1 MRKILLVLFFLS
13 SWAMS
18 YAQLT
23 QGSIAFVGFN
33 ADGFD
38 DFSIVALKE
47 IPANTT
53 INFREDE
60 WDGTIFVDG
69 AEGAMTWNSGGSP
82 IAAGTVI
89 SFNNTSATVAPLPS
103 VSVGTIGGELVN
115 LNASDEVF
123 YCYLGTI
130 DVPTTFLTAIAN
142 GGYSAVNGTLINT
155 SLTVGVNA
163 INLATLDDDLDIAA
177 FNGSRNNQLS
187 FAAYAA
193 IINTPSNWIFQDAS
207 GNQHTDLTAPDVPF
221 STTAFEIFGVAGDLA
236 FTGLNAENNDD
247 FSLVALKEIPANTTV
262 YFRDDEWNGSALG
275 SGGAFVDALES
286 SFSWNTGV
294 LAIPGGTIISFTNI
308 GNTGLAAV
316 SVGTVTYINTAN
328 TGIGGNDEAIFC
340 YLGSDVNTPTVMLT
354 AIGKGVNAF
363 GTSGLNGT
371 GLTEGIEAIYFTLGV
386 DIAAYNGARLG
397 FTASGFKS
405 VINTAT
411 NWITEDGSGDHYN
424 NSTQPD
430 TPFSTAGFTFGA
442 TDTTPPNVTSA
453 AVVNS
458 TSIEVIF
465 NESVTTVTAQNL
477 TNYTISGGATI
488 TSISYA
494 DAAKKAT
501 LTTSVLADGTSYV
514 VTVNNIADQSANIM
528 STAFTSSAL
537 IFNNTTPPLI
547 ITEIM
552 YNALNIPEADAL
564 EFIEIY
570 NNSANVVQAGGL
582 RIKDANNFN
591 FTLPETAIP
600 ANGFLLLATDK
611 AGAEAFYTGKTFL
624 DLPVIGNVLG
634 NGGELIQLLNSTNTV
649 VDEVEYDD
657 AAPWPLDADER
668 GYSLELFNLTLN
680 NNAGQN
686 WGVPSTLVKKLNGVD
701 IFATPGT
708 FTATPTPIAFA
719 ADKTNTTE
727 TGGTLS
733 IAVNI
738 AFTSTSAVSSQVT
751 VVGGTAVAGTD
762 YTFTN
767 QTVTFPANSTTPQN
781 ISLQIL
787 DNTTASQDKYL
798 VLQLGSVTNGS
809 LGSIKQHIVFI
820 KDNDR
825 TPIIPS
831 NALNLTY
838 TGNFKVPESGSSAE
852 ISAFDPGSDR
862 LFVVNSLLNK
872 MEILNFANPAAITR
886 ISTIDMALYGAGL
899 NSIAVKNGIVAVA
912 IENLTTNNGKIA
924 FFDTNGVHLK
934 SVDAGNLPDMVTF
947 TPDGKF
953 VLTANEA
960 QPIFYTP
967 TLSDPEGS
975 VTLVDLSSVN
985 APADVANIT
994 QANVTQINF
1003 NAFDGQM
1010 AALKSQG
1017 VRIFGP
1023 GSSVSQDL
1031 EPEYITVSA
1040 DSKKAWVTLQ
1050 ENNAI
1055 AIIDLVTKTV
1065 AEIKPLGFKDHS
1077 LPENSFDASD
1087 VSGDIFFGSW
1097 KVKGMYM
1104 PDAIASYEVGGV
1116 PYVITA
1122 NEGDAREYTG
1132 ITDEVTFSSL
1142 NLDPTAFPDASV
1154 LKNNSALGRLAVTN
1168 KTGDT
1173 DNDGDFDEVYAF
1185 GARSFTIWNGNTGA
1199 RVFDS
1204 GNQLERIT
1212 AEDPTWGPFFN
1223 ANNSTGTP
1231 ARKNRS
1237 DNKGPEPE
1245 GVAVAEINGKQYAF
1259 VALERIGGV
1268 VTYDVTNPAAPIFV
1282 GYNNKRSNP
1291 PVASDDLGSEGI
1303 IFISAADSPTGNA
1316 LVVLSNEV
1324 SGTISVYSI
1333 AVNPTAVLTTT
1344 PAIAIGSEAAS
1355 TVITLTATASA
1366 PVVGD
1371 QTLALNVFGAGVTAS
1386 DYTLSSPTITIL
1398 NGATTGTATLTIQ
1411 NDANLEGS
1419 ETFSVSLGANS
1430 AAIGLG
1436 ATPKRDI
1443 FVFDNDFP
1451 AAPAPNNEIQLS
1463 FVSSYLNVGPNPGNS
1478 AEISAYDPTSKRLF
1492 IVNSL
1497 GRKMNIVDFSDPLA
1511 MSNIATIDIAPFG
1524 GINSVAVR
1532 NGIVAVAIE
1541 TTNLTDAGSVLFF
1554 DKDGA
1559 LLKQVTVGSMPDMLT
1574 FSPNGNLVLTAD
1586 EGEPSDAYDIDPE
1599 GTVSIIDISGGIANL
1614 TQANVTKV
1622 NFNSYDAELAAL
1634 RTQGIRI
1641 YGPNATVSKD
1651 FEPEYIAFSAD
1662 GNTAYVTLQENNAIA
1677 VLDIATKA
1685 FTAIRPLGLKDHSLL
1700 KNGLDASDNPGGL
1713 ANVNI
1718 TNLPIKGMYQPDAIA
1733 GFSVG
1738 GINYLVTANEGDS
1751 RVYPRAGS
1759 TVGPEGSIYN
1769 EEIQVGNTGYVLD
1782 PTAFPSATLLK
1793 NNPILGKL
1801 TVTNKTGN
1809 VDGDGDFDE
1818 IHVLGARSFSIWKP
1832 TATGLEQVFDSG
1844 DQFERITLA
1853 NTTYGSIFNANHS
1866 GVTPKNRSDNKGPE
1880 PEGVSIATLDGK
1892 TYALI
1897 ALERIGGVMVYNVT
1911 DPVNPVFVQWVNSR
1925 SVTTAGVGD
1934 LGSEGIFF
1942 IKAEDSPTGVPLVV
1956 VSNEVSSTISVY
1968 SVGGGTVPSA
1978 APTALTAEA
1987 INTPAAIN
1995 LSWTDNATNETGYQ
2009 VQRSTSASSGFVA
2022 IGAVAANAT
2031 TFSDNA
2037 ILTNTTY
2044 YYKVIAFNDFGVSAA
2059 SNTSNALIVSAPIAS
2074 AALSITSNGFTAN
2087 WGAVTGATGYQLDVS
2102 SDNFTTFVTGYNSK
2116 AISGASESIT
2126 GLAASIT
2133 YQYRVRAVNGAVVS
2147 LPSNVVTATTLKQS
2161 QTISFTALTDKVVGD
2176 QAFALA
2182 ATSTSGL
2189 AVTFSTASDKVT
2201 LSGSQVTIVKA
2212 GRAII
2217 TANQAGNST
2226 FLAAAPV
2233 ERSFCIK
2240 PAKPTVT
2247 LTNVNTETPTLT
2259 SNATTG
2265 NQWFLNGNAISGAT
2279 NATLNATA
2287 AGVYKV
2293 NVKVDDCTSDFSA
2306 DVTLIVT
2313 GDLPTNSPTIS
2324 AYPNPVEDYL
2334 QIQGISEIQESRL
2347 MDISGKERKIILEK
2361 NLDGYRANVQDL
2373 PSGMYVLRLNGATG
2387 VYQLKFVKK

>member
-1 MRKILLVLFFLS
+1 MRKSLLVLLLLS
-13 SWAMS
+13 VGVIS
-18 YAQLT
+18 YGQLT

-33 ADGFD
+33 ADGNDNIAF
-38 DFSIVALKE
+38 VAL
-47 IPANTT
+47 TT
-53 INFREDE
+53 INAGETIIFEDNE
-60 WDGTIFVDG
+60 WNGTAWVDTNEGAFSWTSTTAVSPGTIVLIDNIG
-69 AEGAMTWNSGGSP
+69 TGTITAST
-82 IAAGTVI
+82 GTVI
-89 SFNNTSATVAPLPS
+89 SATTLSPSRGTNRGIGAGDETIYAYQGSSTSP
-103 VSVGTIGGELVN
+103 
-115 LNASDEVF
+115 
-123 YCYLGTI
+123 
-130 DVPTTFLTAIAN
+130 TFLAAIA
-142 GGYSAVNGTLINT
+142 
-155 SLTVGVNA
+155 
-163 INLATLDDDLDIAA
+163 
-177 FNGSRNNQLS
+177 
-187 FAAYAA
+187 
-193 IINTPSNWIFQDAS
+193 
-207 GNQHTDLTAPDVPF
+207 
-221 STTAFEIFGVAGDLA
+221 
-236 FTGLNAENNDD
+236 
-247 FSLVALKEIPANTTV
+247 
-262 YFRDDEWNGSALG
+262 
-275 SGGAFVDALES
+275 SGG
-286 SFSWNTGV
+286 FSAPNG
-294 LAIPGGTIISFTNI
+294 LLTN
-308 GNTGLAAV
+308 
-316 SVGTVTYINTAN
+316 
-328 TGIGGNDEAIFC
+328 
-340 YLGSDVNTPTVMLT
+340 
-354 AIGKGVNAF
+354 
-363 GTSGLNGT
+363 T
-371 GLTEGIEAIYFTLGV
+371 GLTEGVNAISFLSTDDDT
-386 DIAAYNGARLG
+386 DIAAYNGARNDQTSFAAYL
-397 FTASGFKS
+397 SP
-405 VINTAT
+405 INTPS
-411 NWITEDGSGDHYN
+411 NWITQDAGGDQ
-424 NSTQPD
+424 SIDAAAPD
-430 TPFSTAGFTFGA
+430 VPFSATPFSLAGA
-442 TDTTPPNVTSA
+442 DNTPPTVTNVSLVSNSSIEVTFSESVTSA
-453 AVVNS
+453 SAEN
-458 TSIEVIF
+458 
-465 NESVTTVTAQNL
+465 AA
-477 TNYTISGGATI
+477 NYTISGSATI
-488 TSISYA
+488 NSISYNNA
-494 DAAKKAT
+494 SKKVT
-501 LTTSVLADGTSYV
+501 LTTSTLQDGVGYTI
-514 VTVNNIADQSANIM
+514 TVSNVSDPASNLMSA
-528 STAFTSSAL
+528 TFTSSLL
-537 IFNNTTPPLI
+537 ILNNTTPSLI

-611 AGAEAFYTGKTFL
+611 AGAEAFYTGKTFV
-624 DLPVIGNVLG
+624 DLPVTGNVLG
-634 NGGELIQLLNSTNTV
+634 NGGELIQLLNSSNAV
-649 VDEVEYDD
+649 VDEVNYDD
-657 AAPWPLDADER
+657 IAPWPLDADER
-668 GYSLELFNLTLN
+668 GYSLELFNLTLD

-719 ADKTNTTE
+719 TDKTNTTE
-727 TGGTLS
+727 TGGTLA
-733 IAVNI
+733 ITVNI
-738 AFTSTSAVSSQVT
+738 AFSNTSAVSSQVT

-762 YTFTN
+762 YIFAN
-767 QTVTFPANSTTPQN
+767 QAVTFPANSTTPQN
-781 ISLQIL
+781 ITLQIV
-787 DNTTASQDKYL
+787 DNTAASQDKYL
-798 VLQLGSVTNGS
+798 VLQLGSVANGS

-838 TGNFKVPESGSSAE
+838 TGNFKVPETGSSAE

-872 MEILNFANPAAITR
+872 MEILNFSNPAAITR
-886 ISTIDMALYGAGL
+886 ILSIDMAPYGAGL

-912 IENLTTNNGKIA
+912 VENATTTNGKIA

-975 VTLVDLSSVN
+975 ITLVDLSSVTV
-985 APADVANIT
+985 PADVANIT

-1055 AIIDLVTKTV
+1055 AIIDLVSKTV
-1065 AEIKPLGFKDHS
+1065 TDIKPLGFKDHS

-1104 PDAIASYEVGGV
+1104 PDAIASYEVAGV

-1132 ITDEVTFSSL
+1132 ITDEVTFGSL

-1173 DNDGDFDEVYAF
+1173 DGDGDFDEVYAF

-1282 GYNNKRSNP
+1282 GYSNKRSNP

-1316 LVVLSNEV
+1316 LVVVSNEISATV
-1324 SGTISVYSI
+1324 SVYSI
-1333 AVNPTAVLTTT
+1333 AVNPTALLSTSFVV
-1344 PAIAIGSEAAS
+1344 GSETAS

-1371 QTLALNVFGAGVTAS
+1371 QTLKINVLGAGVTAS

-1463 FVSSYLNVGPNPGNS
+1463 LVSSYLNVGPNPGNS

-1497 GRKMNIVDFSDPLA
+1497 GRKMNIVDFSNPAA

-1541 TTNLTDAGSVLFF
+1541 ATNLTDAGSVLFF

-1586 EGEPSDAYDIDPE
+1586 EGEPNDAYTIDPE

-1614 TQANVTKV
+1614 TQANVSKV
-1622 NFNSYDAELAAL
+1622 NFNSYDAQLAAL
-1634 RTQGIRI
+1634 RTQGVRI

-1651 FEPEYIAFSAD
+1651 LEPEFITFSLD

-1685 FTAIRPLGLKDHSLL
+1685 FTAIRPLGLKDHNLL

-1713 ANVNI
+1713 ANINI
-1718 TNLPIKGMYQPDAIA
+1718 ANLPVKGMYQPDAIA

-1759 TVGPEGSIYN
+1759 PVAAEGSIFT
-1769 EEIQVGNTGYVLD
+1769 EEVRVGAAAYVLD
-1782 PTAFPSATLLK
+1782 PAKFPDATLLK
-1793 NNPILGKL
+1793 SNSVLGRL
-1801 TVTNKTGN
+1801 QLTNKTGDT
-1809 VDGDGDFDE
+1809 DGDGDFDE
-1818 IHVLGARSFSIWKP
+1818 IHALGARSFSIWRP

-1853 NTTYGSIFNANHS
+1853 NATFGSIFNASHDNN
-1866 GVTPKNRSDNKGPE
+1866 TPKNRSDNKGPE
-1880 PEGVSIATLDGK
+1880 PEGVSISTLNGK
-1892 TYALI
+1892 IYAFI
-1897 ALERIGGVMVYNVT
+1897 ALERIGGVMVYNIT
-1911 DPVNPVFVQWVNSR
+1911 DPVNPVFVQWANTR
-1925 SVTTAGVGD
+1925 STTTAGVGD

-1942 IKAEDSPTGVPLVV
+1942 IKAEDSPTGLPLVI

-1978 APTALTAEA
+1978 APTALTASSPVA
-1987 INTPAAIN
+1987 VLPVT
-1995 LSWTDNATNETGYQ
+1995 LSWTDNATNETGFQ
-2009 VQRSTSASSGFVA
+2009 VLRSVSETSGFAA
-2022 IGAVAANAT
+2022 IGTVLANVLTFTDNTVVA
-2031 TFSDNA
+2031 
-2037 ILTNTTY
+2037 NTPY
-2044 YYKVIAFNDFGVSAA
+2044 FYRVAAFNDFGVSAF
-2059 SNTSNALIVSAPIAS
+2059 SAT
-2074 AALSITSNGFTAN
+2074 SITT
-2087 WGAVTGATGYQLDVS
+2087 
-2102 SDNFTTFVTGYNSK
+2102 
-2116 AISGASESIT
+2116 
-2126 GLAASIT
+2126 
-2133 YQYRVRAVNGAVVS
+2133 
-2147 LPSNVVTATTLKQS
+2147 KQN
-2161 QTISFTALTDKVVGD
+2161 QTITFTPVDRTLGD
-2176 QAFALA
+2176 PAFALS
-2182 ATSTSGL
+2182 ATSSSGL
-2189 AVTFSTASDKVT
+2189 AVTSFTTTSDKIT
-2201 LSGSQVTIVKA
+2201 IAGSQVTLVKA
-2212 GRAII
+2212 GRAIV
-2217 TANQAGNST
+2217 TANQAGSNA
-2226 FLAAAPV
+2226 FLPAPPV

-2259 SNATTG
+2259 SNAATG

-2306 DVTLIVT
+2306 DITLIVT
-2313 GDLPTNSPTIS
+2313 GDLPTSSSAIS

-2373 PSGMYVLRLNGATG
+2373 SSGMYVLRLNGATG

>member
-1 MRKILLVLFFLS
+1 MGVK
-13 SWAMS
+13 S
-18 YAQLT
+18 YGQLT

-123 YCYLGTI
+123 YCYLGTT

-142 GGYSAVNGTLINT
+142 GGYSAVNGTLTNT

-193 IINTPSNWIFQDAS
+193 IINTPSNWISQDAS

-294 LAIPGGTIISFTNI
+294 SAIAGGTIISFTNI

-354 AIGKGVNAF
+354 AFGKGVNAF

-405 VINTAT
+405 VINTAA
-411 NWITEDGSGDHYN
+411 NWITEDGSGDQYN

-442 TDTTPPNVTSA
+442 TDTTPPNVTNA
-453 AVVNS
+453 AIINS

-465 NESVTTVTAQNL
+465 NESVTAATAQNL
-477 TNYTISGGATI
+477 ANYTVSGGATI
-488 TSISYA
+488 TSINYV
-494 DAAKKAT
+494 DATKKAT

-514 VTVNNIADQSANIM
+514 VTVNNIADLSANVM
-528 STAFTSSAL
+528 STPFTSSAL
-537 IFNNTTPPLI
+537 IFNNTTPPLL

-611 AGAEAFYTGKTFL
+611 AGAEAFYAGKTFI

-634 NGGELIQLLNSTNTV
+634 NGGELIQLLNSANAL
-649 VDEVEYDD
+649 VDEVNYDD

-668 GYSLELFNLTLN
+668 GYSLELFNLTLD

-738 AFTSTSAVSSQVT
+738 AFSNTSAVSSQVT

-767 QTVTFPANSTTPQN
+767 QTVTFPANSTAAQN
-781 ISLQIL
+781 ITLQIV

-838 TGNFKVPESGSSAE
+838 TGNFKVPETGSSAE

-872 MEILNFANPAAITR
+872 MEILNFSNPAAITR
-886 ISTIDMALYGAGL
+886 IFTIDMAPYGAGL

-912 IENLTTNNGKIA
+912 IENTTTTNGKVA
-924 FFDTNGVHLK
+924 FFDTNGAHLK

-975 VTLVDLSSVN
+975 VTLVDLTSVTV
-985 APADVANIT
+985 PADVANIT

-1023 GSSVSQDL
+1023 GSTVSQDL

-1065 AEIKPLGFKDHS
+1065 TDIKPLGFKDHS

-1087 VSGDIFFGSW
+1087 VSGDLFFGSW

-1104 PDAIASYEVGGV
+1104 PDAIASFEVAGT

-1132 ITDEVTFSSL
+1132 ITDEVTFGSL

-1173 DNDGDFDEVYAF
+1173 DGDGDFDEVYAF

-1245 GVAVAEINGKQYAF
+1245 GVTVAEINGKQYAF
-1259 VALERIGGV
+1259 VALERIGGL
-1268 VTYDVTNPAAPIFV
+1268 VTYDVTNPATPIFV
-1282 GYNNKRSNP
+1282 SYNNKRSNP
-1291 PVASDDLGSEGI
+1291 PVPATDDLGSEGI
-1303 IFISAADSPTGNA
+1303 IYISAADSPTGNA

-1324 SGTISVYSI
+1324 SGTVSVYSI
-1333 AVNPTAVLTTT
+1333 AVNPTAVLTTN
-1344 PAIAIGSEAAS
+1344 AVVGSETAS

-1371 QTLALNVFGAGVTAS
+1371 QTLALNVFGAGITAS
-1386 DYTLSSPTITIL
+1386 DYTLSSPSITIL

-1419 ETFSVSLGANS
+1419 ETLSVSLGANS
-1430 AAIGLG
+1430 ASIGLG

-1478 AEISAYDPTSKRLF
+1478 AEISAYDPISKRLF

-1497 GRKMNIVDFSDPLA
+1497 RRKMNIVDFSNPAA
-1511 MSNIATIDIAPFG
+1511 MSNIATIDIASFG

-1541 TTNLTDAGSVLFF
+1541 ATNLTDAGSVLFF

-1586 EGEPSDAYDIDPE
+1586 EGEPNDAYTIDPE

-1622 NFNSYDAELAAL
+1622 NFNSYDAQLAAL

-1641 YGPNATVSKD
+1641 YGLSATVSKD

-1677 VLDIATKA
+1677 VLDMATKT
-1685 FTAIRPLGLKDHSLL
+1685 FTAIRPLGLKDHNLL

-1718 TNLPIKGMYQPDAIA
+1718 TNLPVKGMYQPDAIA

-1751 RVYPRAGS
+1751 RAYPRAGG
-1759 TVGPEGSIYN
+1759 TATFN
-1769 EEIQVGNTGYVLD
+1769 EEIRVSDASYVLD
-1782 PTAFPSATLLK
+1782 PTVFPNATLLK
-1793 NNPILGKL
+1793 NNAILGRLQL
-1801 TVTNKTGN
+1801 TNRTGDT
-1809 VDGDGDFDE
+1809 DGDGDFDE
-1818 IHVLGARSFSIWKP
+1818 IHALGARSFSIWRP

-1844 DQFERITLA
+1844 DQFERITFA
-1853 NTTYGSIFNANHS
+1853 NATFGSIFNASHDN
-1866 GVTPKNRSDNKGPE
+1866 VTPKNRSDNKGPE
-1880 PEGVSIATLDGK
+1880 PEGVSISTLNGK
-1892 TYALI
+1892 IYAFI
-1897 ALERIGGVMVYNVT
+1897 ALERIGGVMVYNIT
-1911 DPVNPVFVQWVNSR
+1911 DPVNPVFVQWANTR
-1925 SVTTAGVGD
+1925 STTTAGVGD

-1942 IKAEDSPTGVPLVV
+1942 IKAEDSPTGAPLVV

-1968 SVGGGTVPSA
+1968 SVGGGAAPSA

-1987 INTPAAIN
+1987 INTPPAIN

-2009 VQRSTSASSGFVA
+2009 VRRSTIAGSGFVV
-2022 IGAVAANAT
+2022 IGTVAANAT

-2044 YYKVIAFNDFGVSAA
+2044 YYQVIAFNDFGVSAV
-2059 SNTSNALIVSAPIAS
+2059 SNTSSALIVSAPVAS
-2074 AALSITSNGFTAN
+2074 AASGISSNGFTAN
-2087 WGAVTGATGYQLDVS
+2087 WAAVTGATGYQLDVS

-2116 AISGASESIT
+2116 AISGTSESIT

-2147 LPSNVVTATTLKQS
+2147 QPSNVVAATTLKQN
-2161 QTISFTALTDKVVGD
+2161 QTITFTALTDKVVGD
-2176 QAFALA
+2176 PAFALA

-2189 AVTFSTASDKVT
+2189 AVTFSTASDKITV
-2201 LSGSQVTIVKA
+2201 SGSQVTIVKA

-2217 TANQAGNST
+2217 TANQTGNST
-2226 FLAAAPV
+2226 FNAATPV
-2233 ERSFCIK
+2233 DRSFCIK
-2240 PAKPTVT
+2240 PTKPTVT
-2247 LTNVNTETPTLT
+2247 VANVNTETPTLT
-2259 SNATTG
+2259 SSATAG

-2279 NATLNATA
+2279 NSTLNATA

-2313 GDLPTNSPTIS
+2313 GDLPTSSSTIS

-2334 QIQGISEIQESRL
+2334 QIQGVSDIQESRL
-2347 MDISGKERKIILEK
+2347 MDTSGKERKIILEK
-2361 NLDGYRANVQDL
+2361 SLDGYRANVQDL

>member
-1 MRKILLVLFFLS
+1 MRKSLLVLLLLS
-13 SWAMS
+13 VGVIS

-33 ADGFD
+33 ADGNDNIAF
-38 DFSIVALKE
+38 VAL
-47 IPANTT
+47 TT
-53 INFREDE
+53 INAGETIIFEDNE
-60 WDGTIFVDG
+60 WNGTAWVDTNEGAFSWTSTTAVSPGTIVLIDNIGTGTITASTGTAISATTLSPSRGTNRGIGGGDETIYAYQGSSTSPTFL
-69 AEGAMTWNSGGSP
+69 AAIASGG
-82 IAAGTVI
+82 
-89 SFNNTSATVAPLPS
+89 FSA
-103 VSVGTIGGELVN
+103 
-115 LNASDEVF
+115 
-123 YCYLGTI
+123 
-130 DVPTTFLTAIAN
+130 AN
-142 GGYSAVNGTLINT
+142 GLLTNT
-155 SLTVGVNA
+155 GLTEGVNA
-163 INLATLDDDLDIAA
+163 ISFLATDDDTDIAA
-177 FNGSRNNQLS
+177 YNGSRNDQTS
-187 FAAYAA
+187 FAAYLSP
-193 IINTPSNWIFQDAS
+193 INTPSNWITQDAS
-207 GNQHTDLTAPDVPF
+207 GDQSIDATAPDVPF
-221 STTAFEIFGVAGDLA
+221 SA
-236 FTGLNAENNDD
+236 
-247 FSLVALKEIPANTTV
+247 
-262 YFRDDEWNGSALG
+262 
-275 SGGAFVDALES
+275 
-286 SFSWNTGV
+286 
-294 LAIPGGTIISFTNI
+294 
-308 GNTGLAAV
+308 
-316 SVGTVTYINTAN
+316 
-328 TGIGGNDEAIFC
+328 
-340 YLGSDVNTPTVMLT
+340 
-354 AIGKGVNAF
+354 
-363 GTSGLNGT
+363 
-371 GLTEGIEAIYFTLGV
+371 
-386 DIAAYNGARLG
+386 
-397 FTASGFKS
+397 
-405 VINTAT
+405 
-411 NWITEDGSGDHYN
+411 
-424 NSTQPD
+424 
-430 TPFSTAGFTFGA
+430 TPFSLAGA
-442 TDTTPPNVTSA
+442 DNTPPTVTNVSL
-453 AVVNS
+453 VSNS
-458 TSIEVIF
+458 SIEVTF
-465 NESVTTVTAQNL
+465 SESVTLASAVNAA
-477 TNYTISGGATI
+477 NYTISGSATI
-488 TSISYA
+488 NSISYDNA
-494 DAAKKAT
+494 LKKVT
-501 LTTSVLADGTSYV
+501 LTTSTLQDGVGYTI
-514 VTVNNIADQSANIM
+514 TVNNVSDPASNLMSAI
-528 STAFTSSAL
+528 FTSSLL
-537 IFNNTTPPLI
+537 ILNNTTPPLI

-570 NNSANVVQAGGL
+570 NNSSNVVQAGGL

-611 AGAEAFYTGKTFL
+611 AGAEAFYTGKTFI
-624 DLPVIGNVLG
+624 DLPVTGNVLG
-634 NGGELIQLLNSTNTV
+634 NGGELIQLLNSLNAV
-649 VDEVEYDD
+649 VDEVNYDD

-668 GYSLELFNLTLN
+668 GYSLELFNLTLD

-708 FTATPTPIAFA
+708 FTPTPTPIAFA

-733 IAVNI
+733 IPVNV
-738 AFTSTSAVSSQVT
+738 AFSSASAVSSQVT

-781 ISLQIL
+781 ISLQIV
-787 DNTTASQDKYL
+787 DNSTASQDKYL
-798 VLQLGSVTNGS
+798 VLQLGAVTNGS

-838 TGNFKVPESGSSAE
+838 TGNFKVPETGSSAE

-872 MEILNFANPAAITR
+872 MEILNFANPASITR
-886 ISTIDMALYGAGL
+886 ILTIDMAPYGAGL

-912 IENLTTNNGKIA
+912 IENAATTNGKVA
-924 FFDTNGVHLK
+924 FFDTNGAHLV

-975 VTLVDLSSVN
+975 ITLVDLSSVTV
-985 APADVANIT
+985 PADVANIT

-1023 GSSVSQDL
+1023 GSTVSQDL

-1065 AEIKPLGFKDHS
+1065 TEIKPLGFKDHS
-1077 LPENSFDASD
+1077 MPENSFDASD
-1087 VSGDIFFGSW
+1087 VSGDVFFGSW

-1104 PDAIASYEVGGV
+1104 PDAIASFEVAGT

-1132 ITDEVTFSSL
+1132 ITDEVTFGSL

-1173 DNDGDFDEVYAF
+1173 DGDGDFDEVYAF

-1245 GVAVAEINGKQYAF
+1245 GVTVAEINGKQYAF
-1259 VALERIGGV
+1259 VALERIGGL
-1268 VTYDVTNPAAPIFV
+1268 VTYDVTNPATPIFV
-1282 GYNNKRSNP
+1282 SYNNKRSNP
-1291 PVASDDLGSEGI
+1291 PVPATDDLGSEGI
-1303 IFISAADSPTGNA
+1303 IYISAADSPTGNA

-1324 SGTISVYSI
+1324 SGTVSVYSI
-1333 AVNPTAVLTTT
+1333 AVNPTAVLTTN
-1344 PAIAIGSEAAS
+1344 AVVGSETAS

-1371 QTLALNVFGAGVTAS
+1371 QTLALNVFGSGITAS
-1386 DYTLSSPTITIL
+1386 DYTLSSPSITIL

-1419 ETFSVSLGANS
+1419 ETLSVSLGANS
-1430 AAIGLG
+1430 ASIGLG

-1478 AEISAYDPTSKRLF
+1478 AEISAYDPISKRLF

-1497 GRKMNIVDFSDPLA
+1497 GRKMNIVDFSNPAA
-1511 MSNIATIDIAPFG
+1511 MSNIATIDIASFG

-1541 TTNLTDAGSVLFF
+1541 ATNLTDAGSVLFF

-1586 EGEPSDAYDIDPE
+1586 EGEPNDAYTIDPE

-1677 VLDIATKA
+1677 VLDMATKT
-1685 FTAIRPLGLKDHSLL
+1685 FTAIRPLGLKDHNLL

-1759 TVGPEGSIYN
+1759 PVGAEGSIYN
-1769 EEIQVGNTGYVLD
+1769 EEVRVGATAYVLD
-1782 PTAFPSATLLK
+1782 PAKFPDAALLK
-1793 NNPILGKL
+1793 NNSVLGRL
-1801 TVTNKTGN
+1801 QLTNKTGDT
-1809 VDGDGDFDE
+1809 DGDGDFDE
-1818 IHVLGARSFSIWKP
+1818 IHALGARSFSIWKP
-1832 TATGLEQVFDSG
+1832 TAIGLEQVFDSG

-1853 NTTYGSIFNANHS
+1853 NATYGSIFNASHDNN
-1866 GVTPKNRSDNKGPE
+1866 TPKNRSDNKGPE
-1880 PEGVSIATLDGK
+1880 PEGVSISTLNGK
-1892 TYALI
+1892 IYAFI
-1897 ALERIGGVMVYNVT
+1897 ALERIGGVMVYNIT
-1911 DPVNPVFVQWVNSR
+1911 DPVNPVFVQWANTR
-1925 SVTTAGVGD
+1925 STTTAGVGD

-1942 IKAEDSPTGVPLVV
+1942 IKAEDSPTGAPLVV

-1968 SVGGGTVPSA
+1968 SVGGGAAPSA

-1987 INTPAAIN
+1987 INTPPAIN

-2009 VQRSTSASSGFVA
+2009 VRRSTIAGSGFVV
-2022 IGAVAANAT
+2022 IGTVAANAT

-2044 YYKVIAFNDFGVSAA
+2044 YYQVIAFNDFGVSAV
-2059 SNTSNALIVSAPIAS
+2059 SNTSSALIVSAPVAS
-2074 AALSITSNGFTAN
+2074 AASGISSNGFTAN
-2087 WGAVTGATGYQLDVS
+2087 WAAVTGATGYQLDVS

-2116 AISGASESIT
+2116 AISGTSESIT
-2126 GLAASIT
+2126 GLAASIN

-2147 LPSNVVTATTLKQS
+2147 QPSNVVAATTLKQN
-2161 QTISFTALTDKVVGD
+2161 QTITFTALTDKVVGD

-2189 AVTFSTASDKVT
+2189 AVTFSTASDKITV
-2201 LSGSQVTIVKA
+2201 SGSQVTIVKA

-2217 TANQAGNST
+2217 TANQTGNST
-2226 FLAAAPV
+2226 FNAATPV
-2233 ERSFCIK
+2233 DRSFCIK
-2240 PAKPTVT
+2240 PTKPTVT
-2247 LTNVNTETPTLT
+2247 VANVNTETPTLT
-2259 SNATTG
+2259 SSATAG

-2279 NATLNATA
+2279 NSTLNATA

-2313 GDLPTNSPTIS
+2313 GDLPSSSSTIS

-2361 NLDGYRANVQDL
+2361 NLDGYRANVQEL
-2373 PSGMYVLRLNGATG
+2373 PSGMYVLRLNGVTG

>member
-13 SWAMS
+13 SWAVS

-23 QGSIAFVGFN
+23 QGSIAFVGINTAGGVDNDWVAF
-33 ADGFD
+33 
-38 DFSIVALKE
+38 VALVD
-47 IPANTT
+47 IPAGTDIYFSDNELSTSAATAFNTGESYT
-53 INFREDE
+53 K
-60 WDGTIFVDG
+60 WTSP
-69 AEGAMTWNSGGSP
+69 AGGV
-82 IAAGTVI
+82 AAGTVVKI
-89 SFNNTSATVAPLPS
+89 TNLDAGVLTANGIGTAAVVIFAGSANRGFSQTTDSFYAYLAASDATVDTPTTHLARINIGNAEDGASPASLPS
-103 VSVGTIGGELVN
+103 DSQLSILSGQE
-115 LNASDEVF
+115 
-123 YCYLGTI
+123 
-130 DVPTTFLTAIAN
+130 
-142 GGYSAVNGTLINT
+142 SALYTGLRAGQ
-155 SLTVGVNA
+155 S
-163 INLATLDDDLDIAA
+163 
-177 FNGSRNNQLS
+177 S
-187 FAAYAA
+187 FAAYKAL
-193 IINTPSNWIFQDAS
+193 ISNLSNWTLTGGAITAAS
-207 GNQHTDLTAPDVPF
+207 LN
-221 STTAFEIFGVAGDLA
+221 TTA
-236 FTGLNAENNDD
+236 
-247 FSLVALKEIPANTTV
+247 
-262 YFRDDEWNGSALG
+262 
-275 SGGAFVDALES
+275 
-286 SFSWNTGV
+286 
-294 LAIPGGTIISFTNI
+294 
-308 GNTGLAAV
+308 
-316 SVGTVTYINTAN
+316 
-328 TGIGGNDEAIFC
+328 
-340 YLGSDVNTPTVMLT
+340 
-354 AIGKGVNAF
+354 
-363 GTSGLNGT
+363 
-371 GLTEGIEAIYFTLGV
+371 
-386 DIAAYNGARLG
+386 
-397 FTASGFKS
+397 
-405 VINTAT
+405 
-411 NWITEDGSGDHYN
+411 
-424 NSTQPD
+424 
-430 TPFSTAGFTFGA
+430 FTFGA
-442 TDTTPPNVTSA
+442 DTAPPSVTSSA
-453 AVVNS
+453 ILNS

-465 NESVTTVTAQNL
+465 SESVTTTSAQNIA
-477 TNYTISGGATI
+477 NYTINGGASI
-488 TSISYA
+488 TSIVYN
-494 DAAKKAT
+494 DATKKAT
-501 LTTSVLADGTSYV
+501 LTTSTLSDGIGYV
-514 VTVNNIADQSANIM
+514 VTVNNLVDQSTNTQTILY
-528 STAFTSSAL
+528 TSGLL
-537 IFNNTTPPLI
+537 IFNSTTPPLI

-611 AGAEAFYTGKTFL
+611 AGAEAFYTGKTFV
-624 DLPVIGNVLG
+624 DLPVTGNVLG
-634 NGGELIQLLNSTNTV
+634 NGGELIQLLNSSNAV
-649 VDEVEYDD
+649 VDEVNYDD
-657 AAPWPLDADER
+657 VAPWPLDADER
-668 GYSLELFNLTLN
+668 GYSLELFNLTLD

-767 QTVTFPANSTTPQN
+767 QTVTFPANSTASQN
-781 ISLQIL
+781 ISLQIV
-787 DNTTASQDKYL
+787 DNSTASQDKYL

-852 ISAFDPGSDR
+852 ISAFDPGTDR

-872 MEILNFANPAAITR
+872 MEILNFSNPAAITS
-886 ISTIDMALYGAGL
+886 ILTIDMAPYGAGL

-912 IENLTTNNGKIA
+912 VENATTTNGKVA

-975 VTLVDLSSVN
+975 ITLVDLSSVTV
-985 APADVANIT
+985 PADVANIT

-1023 GSSVSQDL
+1023 GSTVSQDL

-1055 AIIDLVTKTV
+1055 AIIDLVSKTV
-1065 AEIKPLGFKDHS
+1065 TDIKPLGFKDHS

-1104 PDAIASYEVGGV
+1104 PDAIASYEVVGV

-1316 LVVLSNEV
+1316 LVVISNEISATV
-1324 SGTISVYSI
+1324 SVYSI
-1333 AVNPTAVLTTT
+1333 AVNPTAVLSTSVVV
-1344 PAIAIGSEAAS
+1344 GSETAS

-1371 QTLALNVFGAGVTAS
+1371 QTLKINVLGAGVTAS

-1497 GRKMNIVDFSDPLA
+1497 GRKMNIVDFNDPLA

-1641 YGPNATVSKD
+1641 YGLNATVSKD

-1738 GINYLVTANEGDS
+1738 GVNYLVTANEGDS

-2074 AALSITSNGFTAN
+2074 AASSITSNGFTAN

-2102 SDNFTTFVTGYNSK
+2102 SDNFLTFITGYNSK
-2116 AISGASESIT
+2116 AISGTSELVT
-2126 GLAASIT
+2126 GLAAGVA

-2147 LPSNVVTATTLKQS
+2147 LPSNVVTATTVKQS

-2226 FLAAAPV
+2226 FLAATPV

>member
-18 YAQLT
+18 FAQLT

-33 ADGFD
+33 ADGSD
-38 DFSIVALKE
+38 DFSIVVLRE

-142 GGYSAVNGTLINT
+142 GGYSPTNGTLTNT
-155 SLTVGVNA
+155 SLIEGVSA

-177 FNGSRNNQLS
+177 FNGSRKNQLS
-187 FAAYAA
+187 FSAYAP

-207 GNQHTDLTAPDVPF
+207 GNQHADLTAPDVPF

-247 FSLVALKEIPANTTV
+247 FSLVALKEIPANTTI

-294 LAIPGGTIISFTNI
+294 SAIPGGTVISFTNI

-354 AIGKGVNAF
+354 AFGKGVNAF

-411 NWITEDGSGDHYN
+411 NWITEDGSGDQYN

-537 IFNNTTPPLI
+537 IFNNTTPPLT

-634 NGGELIQLLNSTNTV
+634 NGGELIQLLNSTNAV
-649 VDEVEYDD
+649 VDEVNYDD
-657 AAPWPLDADER
+657 VAPWPLDADER
-668 GYSLELFNLTLN
+668 GYSLELFNLTLD

-733 IAVNI
+733 IPVNI
-738 AFTSTSAVSSQVT
+738 AFSSTSAVSSQVT

-767 QTVTFPANSTTPQN
+767 QTVTFPSNSTTPQN
-781 ISLQIL
+781 VSLQIL

-798 VLQLGSVTNGS
+798 VLQLGSVANGS

-872 MEILNFANPAAITR
+872 MEILNFSNPAAITR
-886 ISTIDMALYGAGL
+886 IFTIDMAPYGAGL

-912 IENLTTNNGKIA
+912 VENATTTNGKVA
-924 FFDTNGVHLK
+924 FFDINGVHLK

-975 VTLVDLSSVN
+975 ITLVDLSSVTV
-985 APADVANIT
+985 PADVANIT

-1173 DNDGDFDEVYAF
+1173 DNDGDFDEVYSF

-1291 PVASDDLGSEGI
+1291 PVVASDDLGSEGV
-1303 IFISAADSPTGNA
+1303 IFISAADSPTGSA

-1324 SGTISVYSI
+1324 SGTVSVYSI
-1333 AVNPTAVLTTT
+1333 TEL
-1344 PAIAIGSEAAS
+1344 II
-1355 TVITLTATASA
+1355 SA
-1366 PVVGD
+1366 PV
-1371 QTLALNVFGAGVTAS
+1371 
-1386 DYTLSSPTITIL
+1386 
-1398 NGATTGTATLTIQ
+1398 
-1411 NDANLEGS
+1411 
-1419 ETFSVSLGANS
+1419 
-1430 AAIGLG
+1430 
-1436 ATPKRDI
+1436 
-1443 FVFDNDFP
+1443 
-1451 AAPAPNNEIQLS
+1451 
-1463 FVSSYLNVGPNPGNS
+1463 
-1478 AEISAYDPTSKRLF
+1478 
-1492 IVNSL
+1492 
-1497 GRKMNIVDFSDPLA
+1497 
-1511 MSNIATIDIAPFG
+1511 
-1524 GINSVAVR
+1524 
-1532 NGIVAVAIE
+1532 
-1541 TTNLTDAGSVLFF
+1541 
-1554 DKDGA
+1554 
-1559 LLKQVTVGSMPDMLT
+1559 
-1574 FSPNGNLVLTAD
+1574 
-1586 EGEPSDAYDIDPE
+1586 
-1599 GTVSIIDISGGIANL
+1599 
-1614 TQANVTKV
+1614 
-1622 NFNSYDAELAAL
+1622 
-1634 RTQGIRI
+1634 
-1641 YGPNATVSKD
+1641 
-1651 FEPEYIAFSAD
+1651 
-1662 GNTAYVTLQENNAIA
+1662 
-1677 VLDIATKA
+1677 
-1685 FTAIRPLGLKDHSLL
+1685 
-1700 KNGLDASDNPGGL
+1700 
-1713 ANVNI
+1713 
-1718 TNLPIKGMYQPDAIA
+1718 
-1733 GFSVG
+1733 
-1738 GINYLVTANEGDS
+1738 
-1751 RVYPRAGS
+1751 
-1759 TVGPEGSIYN
+1759 
-1769 EEIQVGNTGYVLD
+1769 
-1782 PTAFPSATLLK
+1782 
-1793 NNPILGKL
+1793 
-1801 TVTNKTGN
+1801 
-1809 VDGDGDFDE
+1809 
-1818 IHVLGARSFSIWKP
+1818 
-1832 TATGLEQVFDSG
+1832 
-1844 DQFERITLA
+1844 
-1853 NTTYGSIFNANHS
+1853 
-1866 GVTPKNRSDNKGPE
+1866 
-1880 PEGVSIATLDGK
+1880 
-1892 TYALI
+1892 
-1897 ALERIGGVMVYNVT
+1897 
-1911 DPVNPVFVQWVNSR
+1911 
-1925 SVTTAGVGD
+1925 
-1934 LGSEGIFF
+1934 
-1942 IKAEDSPTGVPLVV
+1942 
-1956 VSNEVSSTISVY
+1956 
-1968 SVGGGTVPSA
+1968 
-1978 APTALTAEA
+1978 
-1987 INTPAAIN
+1987 
-1995 LSWTDNATNETGYQ
+1995 
-2009 VQRSTSASSGFVA
+2009 
-2022 IGAVAANAT
+2022 ANAASGIT
-2031 TFSDNA
+2031 TS
-2037 ILTNTTY
+2037 
-2044 YYKVIAFNDFGVSAA
+2044 
-2059 SNTSNALIVSAPIAS
+2059 
-2074 AALSITSNGFTAN
+2074 GFTAN
-2087 WGAVTGATGYQLDVS
+2087 WSAVAGATGYQLDVS
-2102 SDNFTTFVTGYNSK
+2102 SDNFATFVTGYNSK
-2116 AISGASESIT
+2116 AISGLSEAIN
-2126 GLAASIT
+2126 GLVVGTS
-2133 YQYRVRAVNGAVVS
+2133 YQYRVRSVNGGFVS
-2147 LPSNVVTATTLKQS
+2147 PSSNIISSTTLKQN
-2161 QTISFTALTDKVVGD
+2161 QMITFTAPADKVVGD
-2176 QAFALA
+2176 PVFALT

-2189 AVTFSTASDKVT
+2189 AVTFSTTSDKVT
-2201 LSGSQVTIVKA
+2201 LIGSQVTLVKA

>member
-1 MRKILLVLFFLS
+1 MRKLLLVLFFLS

-33 ADGFD
+33 ADGNDNIAF
-38 DFSIVALKE
+38 VAL
-47 IPANTT
+47 TT
-53 INFREDE
+53 INAGETIIFEDNE
-60 WDGTIFVDG
+60 WNGTAWVDTNEGAFSWTSTTAVSPGTIVLID
-69 AEGAMTWNSGGSP
+69 N
-82 IAAGTVI
+82 
-89 SFNNTSATVAPLPS
+89 
-103 VSVGTIGGELVN
+103 VGTGTITASTGAATLSPSRGTNRGIGN
-115 LNASDEVF
+115 SDEVI
-123 YCYLGTI
+123 YAYQGSSTS
-130 DVPTTFLTAIAN
+130 PTFLAAIAS
-142 GGYSAVNGTLINT
+142 GGFSTPTGLLTNT
-155 SLTVGVNA
+155 GLTEGVNA
-163 INLATLDDDLDIAA
+163 ISFLATDDDTDIAA
-177 FNGSRNNQLS
+177 YNGSRNDQTS
-187 FAAYAA
+187 FAAYLSP
-193 IINTPSNWIFQDAS
+193 INTPSNWITQDATGDQS
-207 GNQHTDLTAPDVPF
+207 IDATAPDVPF
-221 STTAFEIFGVAGDLA
+221 SA
-236 FTGLNAENNDD
+236 
-247 FSLVALKEIPANTTV
+247 
-262 YFRDDEWNGSALG
+262 
-275 SGGAFVDALES
+275 
-286 SFSWNTGV
+286 
-294 LAIPGGTIISFTNI
+294 
-308 GNTGLAAV
+308 
-316 SVGTVTYINTAN
+316 
-328 TGIGGNDEAIFC
+328 
-340 YLGSDVNTPTVMLT
+340 
-354 AIGKGVNAF
+354 
-363 GTSGLNGT
+363 
-371 GLTEGIEAIYFTLGV
+371 
-386 DIAAYNGARLG
+386 
-397 FTASGFKS
+397 
-405 VINTAT
+405 
-411 NWITEDGSGDHYN
+411 
-424 NSTQPD
+424 
-430 TPFSTAGFTFGA
+430 TPFSLAGADNTRP
-442 TDTTPPNVTSA
+442 TVTNVSL
-453 AVVNS
+453 VSN
-458 TSIEVIF
+458 TSIEVTF
-465 NESVTTVTAQNL
+465 SESVTLASAENAA
-477 TNYTISGGATI
+477 NFTISGSATI
-488 TSISYA
+488 NSISYNNA
-494 DAAKKAT
+494 SKKVT
-501 LTTSVLADGTSYV
+501 LTTSTLQDGVGYTITVSNVSDLA
-514 VTVNNIADQSANIM
+514 ANLM
-528 STAFTSSAL
+528 SPAFTSSVL
-537 IFNNTTPPLI
+537 ILNTTTPPLI

-634 NGGELIQLLNSTNTV
+634 NGGELIQLLNSTNAV
-649 VDEVEYDD
+649 VDEVNYDD
-657 AAPWPLDADER
+657 VAPWPLDADER
-668 GYSLELFNLTLN
+668 GYSLELFNLTLD

-767 QTVTFPANSTTPQN
+767 QTVTFPANSTASQN
-781 ISLQIL
+781 ITLQIV

-825 TPIIPS
+825 TQIIPS

-838 TGNFKVPESGSSAE
+838 TGNFKVPETGSSAE

-872 MEILNFANPAAITR
+872 MEILNFSNPAAITR

-975 VTLVDLSSVN
+975 ITLVDLSSVTV
-985 APADVANIT
+985 PADVANIT

-1010 AALKSQG
+1010 ATLKSQG

-1055 AIIDLVTKTV
+1055 AIIDLVSKTV
-1065 AEIKPLGFKDHS
+1065 TDIKPLGFKDHS

-1282 GYNNKRSNP
+1282 GYSNKRSNP

-1303 IFISAADSPTGNA
+1303 IFISAADSPTGSA

-1324 SGTISVYSI
+1324 SGTVSVYSI
-1333 AVNPTAVLTTT
+1333 TEL
-1344 PAIAIGSEAAS
+1344 II
-1355 TVITLTATASA
+1355 SA
-1366 PVVGD
+1366 PV
-1371 QTLALNVFGAGVTAS
+1371 
-1386 DYTLSSPTITIL
+1386 
-1398 NGATTGTATLTIQ
+1398 
-1411 NDANLEGS
+1411 
-1419 ETFSVSLGANS
+1419 
-1430 AAIGLG
+1430 
-1436 ATPKRDI
+1436 
-1443 FVFDNDFP
+1443 
-1451 AAPAPNNEIQLS
+1451 
-1463 FVSSYLNVGPNPGNS
+1463 
-1478 AEISAYDPTSKRLF
+1478 
-1492 IVNSL
+1492 
-1497 GRKMNIVDFSDPLA
+1497 
-1511 MSNIATIDIAPFG
+1511 
-1524 GINSVAVR
+1524 
-1532 NGIVAVAIE
+1532 
-1541 TTNLTDAGSVLFF
+1541 
-1554 DKDGA
+1554 
-1559 LLKQVTVGSMPDMLT
+1559 
-1574 FSPNGNLVLTAD
+1574 
-1586 EGEPSDAYDIDPE
+1586 
-1599 GTVSIIDISGGIANL
+1599 
-1614 TQANVTKV
+1614 
-1622 NFNSYDAELAAL
+1622 
-1634 RTQGIRI
+1634 
-1641 YGPNATVSKD
+1641 
-1651 FEPEYIAFSAD
+1651 
-1662 GNTAYVTLQENNAIA
+1662 
-1677 VLDIATKA
+1677 
-1685 FTAIRPLGLKDHSLL
+1685 
-1700 KNGLDASDNPGGL
+1700 
-1713 ANVNI
+1713 
-1718 TNLPIKGMYQPDAIA
+1718 
-1733 GFSVG
+1733 
-1738 GINYLVTANEGDS
+1738 
-1751 RVYPRAGS
+1751 
-1759 TVGPEGSIYN
+1759 
-1769 EEIQVGNTGYVLD
+1769 
-1782 PTAFPSATLLK
+1782 
-1793 NNPILGKL
+1793 
-1801 TVTNKTGN
+1801 
-1809 VDGDGDFDE
+1809 
-1818 IHVLGARSFSIWKP
+1818 
-1832 TATGLEQVFDSG
+1832 
-1844 DQFERITLA
+1844 
-1853 NTTYGSIFNANHS
+1853 
-1866 GVTPKNRSDNKGPE
+1866 
-1880 PEGVSIATLDGK
+1880 
-1892 TYALI
+1892 
-1897 ALERIGGVMVYNVT
+1897 
-1911 DPVNPVFVQWVNSR
+1911 
-1925 SVTTAGVGD
+1925 
-1934 LGSEGIFF
+1934 
-1942 IKAEDSPTGVPLVV
+1942 
-1956 VSNEVSSTISVY
+1956 
-1968 SVGGGTVPSA
+1968 
-1978 APTALTAEA
+1978 
-1987 INTPAAIN
+1987 
-1995 LSWTDNATNETGYQ
+1995 
-2009 VQRSTSASSGFVA
+2009 
-2022 IGAVAANAT
+2022 ANAASGIT
-2031 TFSDNA
+2031 TS
-2037 ILTNTTY
+2037 
-2044 YYKVIAFNDFGVSAA
+2044 
-2059 SNTSNALIVSAPIAS
+2059 
-2074 AALSITSNGFTAN
+2074 GFTAN
-2087 WGAVTGATGYQLDVS
+2087 WSAVAGATGYQLDVS
-2102 SDNFTTFVTGYNSK
+2102 SDNFATFVTGYNSK
-2116 AISGASESIT
+2116 AISGLSET
-2126 GLAASIT
+2126 VNGLVVGT
-2133 YQYRVRAVNGAVVS
+2133 PYQYRVRSVNGGFVS
-2147 LPSNVVTATTLKQS
+2147 PSSNIISSTTLKQN
-2161 QTISFTALTDKVVGD
+2161 QMITFTAPADKVVGD
-2176 QAFALA
+2176 PVFALT

-2189 AVTFSTASDKVT
+2189 AVTFSTTSDKVT
-2201 LSGSQVTIVKA
+2201 LSGSQVTLVKA
-2212 GRAII
+2212 GRASI
-2217 TANQAGNST
+2217 TANQAGNSA
-2226 FLAAAPV
+2226 FLAAPPV

-2306 DVTLIVT
+2306 DITLIVT
-2313 GDLPTNSPTIS
+2313 GDLPTSSSAIS

-2361 NLDGYRANVQDL
+2361 SLDGYRANVQDL
-2373 PSGMYVLRLNGATG
+2373 SSGMYVLRLNGATG

>member
-1 MRKILLVLFFLS
+1 MRKLLLVLFFLS

-33 ADGFD
+33 ADGNDNIAF
-38 DFSIVALKE
+38 VAL
-47 IPANTT
+47 TT
-53 INFREDE
+53 INAGETIIFEDNE
-60 WDGTIFVDG
+60 WNGTAWVDTNEGAFSWTSTTAVSPGTIVLID
-69 AEGAMTWNSGGSP
+69 N
-82 IAAGTVI
+82 
-89 SFNNTSATVAPLPS
+89 
-103 VSVGTIGGELVN
+103 VGTGTITASTGAATLSPSRGTNRGIGN
-115 LNASDEVF
+115 SDEVI
-123 YCYLGTI
+123 YAYQGSSTS
-130 DVPTTFLTAIAN
+130 PTFLAAIAS
-142 GGYSAVNGTLINT
+142 GGFSTPTGLLTNT
-155 SLTVGVNA
+155 GLTEGVNA
-163 INLATLDDDLDIAA
+163 ISFLATDDDTDIAA
-177 FNGSRNNQLS
+177 YNGSRNDQTS
-187 FAAYAA
+187 FAAYLSP
-193 IINTPSNWIFQDAS
+193 INTPSNWITQDATGDQS
-207 GNQHTDLTAPDVPF
+207 IDATAPDVPF
-221 STTAFEIFGVAGDLA
+221 SA
-236 FTGLNAENNDD
+236 
-247 FSLVALKEIPANTTV
+247 
-262 YFRDDEWNGSALG
+262 
-275 SGGAFVDALES
+275 
-286 SFSWNTGV
+286 
-294 LAIPGGTIISFTNI
+294 
-308 GNTGLAAV
+308 
-316 SVGTVTYINTAN
+316 
-328 TGIGGNDEAIFC
+328 
-340 YLGSDVNTPTVMLT
+340 
-354 AIGKGVNAF
+354 
-363 GTSGLNGT
+363 
-371 GLTEGIEAIYFTLGV
+371 
-386 DIAAYNGARLG
+386 
-397 FTASGFKS
+397 
-405 VINTAT
+405 
-411 NWITEDGSGDHYN
+411 
-424 NSTQPD
+424 
-430 TPFSTAGFTFGA
+430 TPFSLAGADNTRP
-442 TDTTPPNVTSA
+442 TVTNVSL
-453 AVVNS
+453 VSN
-458 TSIEVIF
+458 TSIEVTF
-465 NESVTTVTAQNL
+465 SESVTLASAENAA
-477 TNYTISGGATI
+477 NFTISGSATI
-488 TSISYA
+488 NSISYNNA
-494 DAAKKAT
+494 SKKVT
-501 LTTSVLADGTSYV
+501 LTTSTLQDGVGYTITVSNVSDLA
-514 VTVNNIADQSANIM
+514 ANLM
-528 STAFTSSAL
+528 SPAFTSSVL
-537 IFNNTTPPLI
+537 ILNTTTPPLI

-634 NGGELIQLLNSTNTV
+634 NGGELIQLLNSTNAV
-649 VDEVEYDD
+649 VDEVNYDD
-657 AAPWPLDADER
+657 VAPWPLDADER
-668 GYSLELFNLTLN
+668 GYSLELFNLTLD

-767 QTVTFPANSTTPQN
+767 QTVTFPANSTASQN
-781 ISLQIL
+781 ITLQIV

-862 LFVVNSLLNK
+862 LFVLNSLLNK
-872 MEILNFANPAAITR
+872 MEILNFSNPAAITR
-886 ISTIDMALYGAGL
+886 IFTIDMAPYGAGL

-912 IENLTTNNGKIA
+912 VENATTTNGKVA
-924 FFDTNGVHLK
+924 FFDINGVHLK

-975 VTLVDLSSVN
+975 ITLVDLSSVTV
-985 APADVANIT
+985 PADVANIT

-1023 GSSVSQDL
+1023 GSTVSQDL

-1055 AIIDLVTKTV
+1055 AIIDLVSKTV
-1065 AEIKPLGFKDHS
+1065 TDIKPLGFKDHS

-1282 GYNNKRSNP
+1282 GYSNKRSNP

-1303 IFISAADSPTGNA
+1303 IFISAADSPTGSA

-1324 SGTISVYSI
+1324 RGTVSVYSI
-1333 AVNPTAVLTTT
+1333 TEL
-1344 PAIAIGSEAAS
+1344 II
-1355 TVITLTATASA
+1355 SA
-1366 PVVGD
+1366 PV
-1371 QTLALNVFGAGVTAS
+1371 
-1386 DYTLSSPTITIL
+1386 
-1398 NGATTGTATLTIQ
+1398 
-1411 NDANLEGS
+1411 
-1419 ETFSVSLGANS
+1419 
-1430 AAIGLG
+1430 
-1436 ATPKRDI
+1436 
-1443 FVFDNDFP
+1443 
-1451 AAPAPNNEIQLS
+1451 
-1463 FVSSYLNVGPNPGNS
+1463 
-1478 AEISAYDPTSKRLF
+1478 
-1492 IVNSL
+1492 
-1497 GRKMNIVDFSDPLA
+1497 
-1511 MSNIATIDIAPFG
+1511 
-1524 GINSVAVR
+1524 
-1532 NGIVAVAIE
+1532 
-1541 TTNLTDAGSVLFF
+1541 
-1554 DKDGA
+1554 
-1559 LLKQVTVGSMPDMLT
+1559 
-1574 FSPNGNLVLTAD
+1574 
-1586 EGEPSDAYDIDPE
+1586 
-1599 GTVSIIDISGGIANL
+1599 
-1614 TQANVTKV
+1614 
-1622 NFNSYDAELAAL
+1622 
-1634 RTQGIRI
+1634 
-1641 YGPNATVSKD
+1641 
-1651 FEPEYIAFSAD
+1651 
-1662 GNTAYVTLQENNAIA
+1662 
-1677 VLDIATKA
+1677 
-1685 FTAIRPLGLKDHSLL
+1685 
-1700 KNGLDASDNPGGL
+1700 
-1713 ANVNI
+1713 
-1718 TNLPIKGMYQPDAIA
+1718 
-1733 GFSVG
+1733 
-1738 GINYLVTANEGDS
+1738 
-1751 RVYPRAGS
+1751 
-1759 TVGPEGSIYN
+1759 
-1769 EEIQVGNTGYVLD
+1769 
-1782 PTAFPSATLLK
+1782 
-1793 NNPILGKL
+1793 
-1801 TVTNKTGN
+1801 
-1809 VDGDGDFDE
+1809 
-1818 IHVLGARSFSIWKP
+1818 
-1832 TATGLEQVFDSG
+1832 
-1844 DQFERITLA
+1844 
-1853 NTTYGSIFNANHS
+1853 
-1866 GVTPKNRSDNKGPE
+1866 
-1880 PEGVSIATLDGK
+1880 
-1892 TYALI
+1892 
-1897 ALERIGGVMVYNVT
+1897 
-1911 DPVNPVFVQWVNSR
+1911 
-1925 SVTTAGVGD
+1925 
-1934 LGSEGIFF
+1934 
-1942 IKAEDSPTGVPLVV
+1942 
-1956 VSNEVSSTISVY
+1956 
-1968 SVGGGTVPSA
+1968 
-1978 APTALTAEA
+1978 
-1987 INTPAAIN
+1987 
-1995 LSWTDNATNETGYQ
+1995 
-2009 VQRSTSASSGFVA
+2009 
-2022 IGAVAANAT
+2022 ANAASGIT
-2031 TFSDNA
+2031 TS
-2037 ILTNTTY
+2037 
-2044 YYKVIAFNDFGVSAA
+2044 
-2059 SNTSNALIVSAPIAS
+2059 
-2074 AALSITSNGFTAN
+2074 GFTAN
-2087 WGAVTGATGYQLDVS
+2087 WSAVAGATGYQLDVS
-2102 SDNFTTFVTGYNSK
+2102 SDNFATFVTGYNSK
-2116 AISGASESIT
+2116 AISGLSET
-2126 GLAASIT
+2126 VNGLVVGT
-2133 YQYRVRAVNGAVVS
+2133 PYQYRVRSVNGGFVS
-2147 LPSNVVTATTLKQS
+2147 PSSNIISSTTLKQN
-2161 QTISFTALTDKVVGD
+2161 QMITFTAPADKVVGD
-2176 QAFALA
+2176 PVFALT

-2189 AVTFSTASDKVT
+2189 AVTFSTTSDKVT
-2201 LSGSQVTIVKA
+2201 LSGSQVTLVKA

-2217 TANQAGNST
+2217 TANQAGNTT

-2361 NLDGYRANVQDL
+2361 SLDGYRANVQDL
-2373 PSGMYVLRLNGATG
+2373 SSGMYVLRLNGATG